1 MMSNENTDV
10 TELGT
15 DVSQEAFVERWKNQ
29 TDEDRDKL
37 AISMFSESRGLNR
50 KITELHDQINELRG
64 EKEAETENAEKAV
77 SSLSGLQNEIA
88 EIRAQKLLVAKQA
101 ALLQKAADHDIDA
114 ALAIRFA
121 ETADADGT
129 FELAIAEIER
139 RAMAEVNKRLG
150 NSPQPKGSP
159 GESMSMPDLSRMSRK
174 EIERMPASL
183 RDQAFEH
190 YVGSVTDGS

>member
-1 MMSNENTDV
+1 MSEIMDV

-29 TDEDRDKL
+29 TEEDRGRL
-37 AISMFSESRGLNR
+37 AVSMFSESRGLNR
-50 KITELHDQINELRG
+50 KITELHDQINALRG
-64 EKEAETENAEKAV
+64 EKEAETENAEKAL
-77 SSLSGLQNEIA
+77 SSFSGLQSEIA
-88 EIRAQKLLVAKQA
+88 EIRAQKLLVKKQA
-101 ALLQKAADHDIDA
+101 ELLQKAADHDIDA
-114 ALAIRFA
+114 ALAIRLA
-121 ETADADGT
+121 ETGDADGT

-139 RAMAEVNKRLG
+139 RAQTEVNKRLG
-150 NSPQPKGSP
+150 QTLKPKGSP

-190 YVGSVTDGS
+190 YVGSV